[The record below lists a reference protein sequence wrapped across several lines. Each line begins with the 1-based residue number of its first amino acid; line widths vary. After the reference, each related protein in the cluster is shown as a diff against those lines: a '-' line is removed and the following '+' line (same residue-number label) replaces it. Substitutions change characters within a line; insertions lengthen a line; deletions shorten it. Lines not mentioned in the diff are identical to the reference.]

1 MYILLDVDHE
11 RHLGGQPHEAEVHQP
26 PPVVGFEGQAVS
38 RGEKRAR
45 CAGTRDALVADKST
59 AYQSVSSF
67 FSWALVFEIRLTS
80 EPRIAAKKI
89 VRFISPPAKS
99 P

>member
-1 MYILLDVDHE
+1 MYILLDVEHE

-59 AYQSVSSF
+59 AYQSRQLILLLG
-67 FSWALVFEIRLTS
+67 AR
-80 EPRIAAKKI
+80 
-89 VRFISPPAKS
+89 VRNQTHQ
-99 P
+99 